1 VIINESRLFPLQ
13 EEPLF
18 QGHNVSGVKSEF
30 QFHATVHTPVLLAS
44 ITGDR
49 VLFTVTDHFQL
60 IDTGSQ

>member
-1 VIINESRLFPLQ
+1 LQ

-44 ITGDR
+44 IKGDR